1 MLIET
6 QSSIEL
12 DSYQV
17 GIIVKKKY
25 YNRSCIL
32 RRLLRKSIRNTAL
45 EDFEERF
52 EFIRKNRGRFV
63 AILWYWF
70 QIISLIQPF
79 IHDSISWRVA
89 MFTTYLKIAI
99 RNIKKQK
106 VYSFINITG
115 LAIGM
120 ACCFLILL
128 WVQDELSY
136 DRFHEKANRIF
147 RVYGRGLINT
157 YEINQAYSP
166 APMART
172 LLAEFPEVTQSGRI
186 FNPGQLN
193 IQYGNKK
200 FTEDT
205 FLFADAS
212 ILDIFTFPLI
222 RGDMASALI
231 QPNSVVVT
239 QATALKYFGNDDPV
253 GKTITL
259 NNTNDFTITGVMEDI
274 PHNSHF
280 HFHFLG
286 SLISLDFSR
295 SPLWITNTYYTYVL
309 LSEGHSSDHVERQFP
324 ALVVKYMGP
333 QILQDLGMTY
343 DQFIASGNHYGFHLQ
358 PITDIHLHS
367 SLDFELEANS
377 EITYVTMFS
386 AIAVFILMIAC
397 FNYMNLA
404 TARSAGRAMEVGVRK
419 VLGSNRVQL
428 AKQFLGESVLYS
440 FIALF
445 IAAVLVQLV
454 IPYFRNL
461 TGKPFD
467 LRNISTGTVM
477 FGFVSIAILV
487 GIVAGSYP
495 ASFLA
500 GFKPVTVFKGRS
512 RCGQKN
518 KWLRNCLV
526 VFQFCIT
533 IFLFISTFVVYR
545 QLVFIQNRKLG
556 FNKEQILL
564 IRGGQILGNRYD
576 VFKEEI
582 LKHPHVSHATSSN
595 TIPGKRFGSSGYR
608 REDVSDVEMHLMI
621 DVNADEDFIN
631 TYDMGLLKG
640 RYFSRERSADE
651 FSSIVINEVASKTF
665 GFEDPIGKMIF
676 QTNPDPSGEDSPF
689 VIIGVV
695 KDFHFES
702 LHQAIRPLNIRLTST
717 AQRYISI
724 RIVPE
729 DIHETIHHIQSKWQQ
744 FVPGQPFDYTFF
756 DSEYD
761 NLYTAEQ
768 RTGKIFT
775 LFSIF
780 AIFIACLG
788 LLGLVSYTAEQ
799 RTKEIGIRKTLGA
812 SVSSIIWHLT
822 KEYLKWILLSNI
834 IAWPVA
840 YIYSHKWLQ
849 NFSYRTDISVRT
861 FILSTV
867 LTLIIALMTVSNQSI
882 KAASTN
888 PIDSLRYE

>member
-1 MLIET
+1 MAPKT
-6 QSSIEL
+6 HHHF
-12 DSYQV
+12 
-17 GIIVKKKY
+17 
-25 YNRSCIL
+25 
-32 RRLLRKSIRNTAL
+32 SIRRWILGGFLTRRIREAAL

-52 EFIRKNRGRFV
+52 DLILKNRGRLTAV
-63 AILWYWF
+63 LWYWF
-70 QIISLIQPF
+70 QIISCFLPF
-79 IHDSISWRVA
+79 VHDSISWRIA
-89 MFTTYLKIAI
+89 MFKNYLKIAL
-99 RNIKKQK
+99 RNIKRQK
-106 VYSFINITG
+106 VYSFVNIIG

-120 ACCFLILL
+120 TCCFLILL

-136 DRFHEKANRIF
+136 DRYHEKADRIF

-157 YEINQAYSP
+157 NEINQAYSP

-172 LLAEFPEVTQSGRI
+172 LLAEFPEVSQSGRI
-186 FNPGQLN
+186 FNPGELN
-193 IQYGNKK
+193 VQYENKK

-222 RGDMASALI
+222 RGDIARALN

-239 QATALKYFGNDDPV
+239 QETALKYFGNDDPM

-259 NNTNDFTITGVMEDI
+259 NDTNDFTITGVMENI

-280 HFHFLG
+280 HFNFLG

-295 SPLWITNTYYTYVL
+295 SPLWISNTYYTYVL
-309 LSEGHSSDHVERQFP
+309 LAEGCSSGDMERQFP
-324 ALVVKYMGP
+324 ALVAKYMGP
-333 QILQDLGMTY
+333 QIVQELGMTY
-343 DQFIASGNHYGFHLQ
+343 DQFVASGNHYGFHLQ

-367 SLDFELEANS
+367 NLDFELEANG
-377 EITYVTMFS
+377 ENAYVYVFS
-386 AIAVFILMIAC
+386 AIAVLILLIAC
-397 FNYMNLA
+397 LNYMNLA

-428 AKQFLGESVLYS
+428 TRQFLGESVLYS
-440 FIALF
+440 FIALL
-445 IAAVLVQLV
+445 IAVVLVQLV

-467 LRNISTGTVM
+467 LRNISIGSVVL
-477 FGFVSIAILV
+477 GFV
-487 GIVAGSYP
+487 GIVIFVGMMAGGYP

-500 GFKPVTVFKGRS
+500 GFKPVSVFAGRS
-512 RCGQKN
+512 RSGQNN
-518 KWLRNCLV
+518 KGLRNCLV

-533 IFLFISTFVVYR
+533 IFLFIGTFVIYR
-545 QLVFIQNRKLG
+545 QLVFIQKRKLD
-556 FNKEQILL
+556 FDKEQILL
-564 IRGGQILGNRYD
+564 IRGGQALGNRYV

-582 LKHPHVSHATSSN
+582 LKHPRIFHATSSN

-608 REDVSDVEMHLMI
+608 RENGSDVEMHLMI

-631 TYDMGLLKG
+631 TYGMELLRG
-640 RYFSRERSADE
+640 RTFSRERSADAS
-651 FSSIVINEVASKTF
+651 SSIVINEVASKTF
-665 GFEDPIGKMIF
+665 GFEDPVGKMIF

-702 LHQAIRPLNIRLTST
+702 LHQLIRPLNIRLTST

-724 RIVPE
+724 RIASQ
-729 DIHETIHHIQSKWQQ
+729 DIHETIHHIQSQWQQ
-744 FVPGQPFDYTFF
+744 FVPGRPLDYTFF

-761 NLYTAEQ
+761 NLYAAEQ

-775 LFSIF
+775 VFSIL
-780 AIFIACLG
+780 AIVITCLG
-788 LLGLVSYTAEQ
+788 LLGLTSYTAEQ

-812 SVSSIIWHLT
+812 SVSGIIWHLT

-840 YIYSHKWLQ
+840 YIYSQKWLQ
-849 NFSYRTDISVRT
+849 NFSYRTGISVWT
-861 FILSTV
+861 FILTTG
-867 LTLIIALMTVSNQSI
+867 LTLIIALISAGNQSV
-882 KAASTN
+882 KAAMAN
-888 PIDSLRYE
+888 PVDSLRYE